1 MLVISFQLPFTS
13 LKNKRPTPQLSRIG
27 SSGVN
32 RAIGQNCFS
41 FEISSSVVTS
51 SCEIGKNGFAFPRS
65 TSYIHEYIKERKVS
79 LWICLNL
86 IKVKLILRVLRDCM
100 KANPNK
106 GSLFPPW
113 YSSILAINQ
122 DGALLGSFYALSKEL
137 DGRKFSKSF
146 QNACHRSSTKEILF
160 CH

>member
-32 RAIGQNCFS
+32 WDIGQKLSLLLS
-41 FEISSSVVTS
+41 FEILSSVVTS

-86 IKVKLILRVLRDCM
+86 IKVKLILQVLRDCM

-122 DGALLGSFYALSKEL
+122 DGALLGSFYALSMEL
-137 DGRKFSKSF
+137 DGRKFSKCMS
-146 QNACHRSSTKEILF
+146 
-160 CH
+160 